1 MAKPPDF
8 HVDIDDFPGMIEAAD
23 DGDLPDGASSFQ
35 INIGSRIAGLLETR
49 RGVRPM
55 RFESISTFNT

>member
-1 MAKPPDF
+1 MARPPDQ

-49 RGVRPM
+49 RGIRPM
-55 RFESISTFNT
+55 RFESITDFDP